1 MLLLG
6 KKWAN
11 FGDLSDFTNLM
22 SWNGF
27 LHYYHS
33 SGIALVLLWH
43 CSSIQLALIDAKQ
56 RFIVSVFMT
65 LANLLHKKSASQAAC
80 TFYQRCC

>member
-6 KKWAN
+6 KKWVN
-11 FGDLSDFTNLM
+11 FGNLSDFTNLM
-22 SWNGF
+22 NWGDL

-33 SGIALVLLWH
+33 PSTH
-43 CSSIQLALIDAKQ
+43 LALIDAKQ

-65 LANLLHKKSASQAAC
+65 LTNLLHKKSASQTAC
-80 TFYQRCC
+80 TFYQKYC

>member
-11 FGDLSDFTNLM
+11 SGNLSDFTNLM
-22 SWNGF
+22 NGNGF

-33 SGIALVLLWH
+33 SGIAL
-43 CSSIQLALIDAKQ
+43 ALTDAKQ
-56 RFIVSVFMT
+56 RFIVSVFIT
-65 LANLLHKKSASQAAC
+65 LPTLLHKKSASQTAC
-80 TFYQRCC
+80 TFYQKCC

>member
-22 SWNGF
+22 NGNGF

-33 SGIALVLLWH
+33 S
-43 CSSIQLALIDAKQ
+43 SIHLALIDAKQ
-56 RFIVSVFMT
+56 RFIASVFMT
-65 LANLLHKKSASQAAC
+65 LPNLLHKKSASPTAC
-80 TFYQRCC
+80 TFYQKCC

>member
-1 MLLLG
+1 MFLG

-11 FGDLSDFTNLM
+11 FGNLSDFTNLM

-33 SGIALVLLWH
+33 SGIAL
-43 CSSIQLALIDAKQ
+43 ALTDAKQ
-56 RFIVSVFMT
+56 RFIASVFMT
-65 LANLLHKKSASQAAC
+65 LPNLLHKKSASQTAC
-80 TFYQRCC
+80 TFYQKRC

>member
-27 LHYYHS
+27 LHSYHS

-65 LANLLHKKSASQAAC
+65 LPNLLHKKSASQAAC

>member
-22 SWNGF
+22 NWNSF

-33 SGIALVLLWH
+33 SGIAL
-43 CSSIQLALIDAKQ
+43 ALTDAKQ
-56 RFIVSVFMT
+56 RFIVSVFIT
-65 LANLLHKKSASQAAC
+65 LPTLLHKKSASQTAC
-80 TFYQRCC
+80 TFYQKRC

>member
-11 FGDLSDFTNLM
+11 FGNLSDFTNLM
-22 SWNGF
+22 NWNGF

-33 SGIALVLLWH
+33 SGIALVFLWH
-43 CSSIQLALIDAKQ
+43 CSSIQLALIVAKQ
-56 RFIVSVFMT
+56 RFIANFFMT
-65 LANLLHKKSASQAAC
+65 LPHLLHKKSASPTAC
-80 TFYQRCC
+80 TFYQKCC

>member
-43 CSSIQLALIDAKQ
+43 CSSIQLALIVAKQ
-56 RFIVSVFMT
+56 RFIASVFMT
-65 LANLLHKKSASQAAC
+65 LPNLLHKKSASPTAC
-80 TFYQRCC
+80 TFYQKCC

>member
-11 FGDLSDFTNLM
+11 FGNLSDFTNLM
-22 SWNGF
+22 NWNGF

-33 SGIALVLLWH
+33 S
-43 CSSIQLALIDAKQ
+43 SIHLALIDAKLC
-56 RFIVSVFMT
+56 FIANFFMT
-65 LANLLHKKSASQAAC
+65 VTNLLHKKSASQAAC
-80 TFYQRCC
+80 TFYQKCC

>member
-22 SWNGF
+22 NSGYF
-27 LHYYHS
+27 LHYYQSPSTH
-33 SGIALVLLWH
+33 LV
-43 CSSIQLALIDAKQ
+43 LIDAKQ

-65 LANLLHKKSASQAAC
+65 LSSLLHKKSASPTAC
-80 TFYQRCC
+80 TLYQKCC

>member
-11 FGDLSDFTNLM
+11 FGNLSDFTNLM
-22 SWNGF
+22 NWGDF

-33 SGIALVLLWH
+33 SVIALDFLWH
-43 CSSIQLALIDAKQ
+43 CSSIQLALIVAKQ
-56 RFIVSVFMT
+56 HFIANVFMT
-65 LANLLHKKSASQAAC
+65 LPNLLHKKSASQTAC
-80 TFYQRCC
+80 TFYQKCC

>member
-1 MLLLG
+1 MFLG

-22 SWNGF
+22 NWNGF

-33 SGIALVLLWH
+33 SGIAL
-43 CSSIQLALIDAKQ
+43 ALTDAK
-56 RFIVSVFMT
+56 
-65 LANLLHKKSASQAAC
+65 
-80 TFYQRCC
+80 

>member
-22 SWNGF
+22 NWGDF

-33 SGIALVLLWH
+33 PSTHLV
-43 CSSIQLALIDAKQ
+43 LIDAKQ

-65 LANLLHKKSASQAAC
+65 LTNLLHKKSASPAAC
-80 TFYQRCC
+80 TFYQKYC

>member
-1 MLLLG
+1 MFLG

-22 SWNGF
+22 NSGYF

-33 SGIALVLLWH
+33 YGIAL
-43 CSSIQLALIDAKQ
+43 AL
-56 RFIVSVFMT
+56 T
-65 LANLLHKKSASQAAC
+65 
-80 TFYQRCC
+80 

>member
-1 MLLLG
+1 MFLG

-22 SWNGF
+22 SWNSF

-65 LANLLHKKSASQAAC
+65 LTNLLHKKSASPAAC
-80 TFYQRCC
+80 TFYQKYC

>member
-11 FGDLSDFTNLM
+11 FGNLSDFTNLM

-65 LANLLHKKSASQAAC
+65 LPNLLHKKSASQAAC

>member
-22 SWNGF
+22 NWNGF

-33 SGIALVLLWH
+33 SGIAL
-43 CSSIQLALIDAKQ
+43 ALTDAKQ

-65 LANLLHKKSASQAAC
+65 LPNLLHKKSASQTAC
-80 TFYQRCC
+80 TFYQKCC

>member
-22 SWNGF
+22 NGNGF

-33 SGIALVLLWH
+33 SGIAL
-43 CSSIQLALIDAKQ
+43 ALTDAKQ
-56 RFIVSVFMT
+56 RFIVSVFIT
-65 LANLLHKKSASQAAC
+65 LPTLLHKKSASQTAC
-80 TFYQRCC
+80 TFYQKRC

>member
-1 MLLLG
+1 MFLG

-22 SWNGF
+22 NWNGF

-33 SGIALVLLWH
+33 PSTHLV
-43 CSSIQLALIDAKQ
+43 LIDAKQ
-56 RFIVSVFMT
+56 RFIANFFIT
-65 LANLLHKKSASQAAC
+65 LTNLLHKKSASPAAC
-80 TFYQRCC
+80 TLYQKCC

>member
-1 MLLLG
+1 MMFLG

-22 SWNGF
+22 NSGYF

-33 SGIALVLLWH
+33 PSTHLV
-43 CSSIQLALIDAKQ
+43 LIDAKQ

-65 LANLLHKKSASQAAC
+65 LANLLHKKSASPAAC
-80 TFYQRCC
+80 TLYQKCC